1 MLKKINTYT
10 WRLSTLLGNLKL
22 SIMLL
27 LVLSLFSSLGTIIEQ
42 DKLIPF
48 YELNYPNSNPLFGF
62 INSNI
67 ILFFGLNHVY
77 TTWWFDSTV
86 FLFGLSLIS
95 CTFNRQL
102 PSLKMARLWQF
113 YNKSLNLTKFKLN
126 FQLKNV
132 SLSKVAF
139 NLKDANY
146 AVIQQGPF
154 LYAYRGLLGKI
165 SPIVVHAS
173 MIIILT
179 GSVLGIFS
187 GYMVQELVP
196 SKELFH
202 LQNIITSGALSYIPQ
217 NFEGYVQDFKI
228 AYDEEG
234 SIDQFY
240 SDLSILDNN
249 GDTLTSKTIY
259 VNEPL
264 RYNGITFYQ
273 TDWSIFS
280 INLELDKRKTIQIP
294 FQLITTSD
302 NTRFWIA
309 KLPFISSNGK
319 KDDLLLILQDLTGKI
334 LMYNSEKELVGETS
348 LGHKIFLNGHSLRVT
363 SIIPSTGLQ
372 IKSDP
377 GIIFVYVGFLFL
389 MLSVVTSYTSYSQI
403 WALKKSNDLY
413 ISGQTNR
420 AIYYF
425 EKQLIELINMSKTN
439 N

>member
-10 WRLSTLLGNLKL
+10 WRLSNVLGNLKL
-22 SIMLL
+22 SIVLL

-42 DKLIPF
+42 DKLLSF
-48 YELNYPNSNPLFGF
+48 YELNYPNSKPLFGF

-67 ILFFGLNHVY
+67 ILFFGFNHVY

-86 FLFGLSLIS
+86 FVFGLSLIS
-95 CTFNRQL
+95 CTFIRQL
-102 PSLKMARLWQF
+102 PSLKMARIWQF
-113 YNKSLNLTKFKLN
+113 YNKSINLTKFKLN

-139 NLKDANY
+139 NLKNTNY

-154 LYAYRGLLGKI
+154 LYAYKGLLGKI
-165 SPIVVHAS
+165 SPIIVHAS
-173 MIIILT
+173 MIIILI
-179 GSVLGIFS
+179 GSLLGIFS

-196 SKELFH
+196 SRELFH
-202 LQNIITSGALSYIPQ
+202 LQNIITSGGLSYIPQ
-217 NFEGYVQDFKI
+217 NLEGYVQDFKI
-228 AYDEEG
+228 AYDDEG

-240 SDLSILDNN
+240 SDLSLLSNN

-264 RYNGITFYQ
+264 RHNGITFYQ
-273 TDWSIFS
+273 TDWSIFG
-280 INLELDKRKTIQIP
+280 ITLELDKDKVIQVP
-294 FQLITTSD
+294 LQLITTSD

-309 KLPFISSNGK
+309 KLPFINSNEK

-334 LMYNSEKELVGETS
+334 LTYNSDKELVGETI
-348 LGHKIFLNGHSLRVT
+348 LGHKFFLNGHILRVT

-377 GIIFVYVGFLFL
+377 GIPFVYFGFLLL

-403 WALKKSNDLY
+403 WALKKNNDLY

-420 AIYYF
+420 ATYYF
-425 EKQLIELINMSKTN
+425 EKQLIKLINMSKTN

>member
-10 WRLSTLLGNLKL
+10 WRLSNLLGNLKL
-22 SIMLL
+22 SIILL

-42 DKLIPF
+42 DKLISF
-48 YELNYPNSNPLFGF
+48 YELNYPNSKPLFGF

-67 ILFFGLNHVY
+67 ILFSGLNHVY

-86 FLFGLSLIS
+86 FVFGLSLIS
-95 CTFNRQL
+95 CTFIRQL
-102 PSLKMARLWQF
+102 PSLKMARIWQF
-113 YNKSLNLTKFKLN
+113 YNKSINLTKFKLN
-126 FQLKNV
+126 FQLKNM

-139 NLKDANY
+139 NLKNTNY

-165 SPIVVHAS
+165 SPIIVHAS
-173 MIIILT
+173 MIIILV
-179 GSVLGIFS
+179 GSLLGIFS

-202 LQNIITSGALSYIPQ
+202 LQNIVTSGVLSYIPQ

-228 AYDEEG
+228 AYDDEG

-240 SDLSILDNN
+240 SDLSILNNN

-273 TDWSIFS
+273 TDWSIFG
-280 INLELDKRKTIQIP
+280 INLELDKDKVIQVP
-294 FQLITTSD
+294 LQLITTSD

-309 KLPFISSNGK
+309 KLPFISSTEK

-334 LMYNSEKELVGETS
+334 LMYNSEKELVGETI
-348 LGHKIFLNGHSLRVT
+348 LGHKFFLNGHTLRVT
-363 SIIPSTGLQ
+363 AIIPSTGLQ

-377 GIIFVYVGFLFL
+377 GIPFVYLGFLLL

-403 WALKKSNDLY
+403 WALKKNNELY

-420 AIYYF
+420 ATYYF
-425 EKQLIELINMSKTN
+425 EKQLIKLINMSKTN